1 MDRVPLMAHS
11 KLASR
16 PTGVETFAM
25 GEIVISSIFS
35 IFDFGLDPKK
45 VEKVQIIPNRLK
57 YTLLFLK
64 KLFRPRRGHFLVW
77 IFANLMK
84 GGFDNGQS
92 SETLGSLDMSGAQKV
107 NCPLEFSKSVSWM
120 KKVKLRL

>member
-1 MDRVPLMAHS
+1 MTGRIDKLGFGDSQSHSILTQATKKKALERVQM
-11 KLASR
+11 
-16 PTGVETFAM
+16 
-25 GEIVISSIFS
+25 
-35 IFDFGLDPKK
+35 
-45 VEKVQIIPNRLK
+45 IPNRLK

-64 KLFRPRRGHFLVW
+64 KLFRPRRGHFLVR

-92 SETLGSLDMSGAQKV
+92 SETLGSLDMSGEQKV

>member
-45 VEKVQIIPNRLK
+45 VEKVWIIPNRPK
-57 YTLLFLK
+57 YTLLFLNGPIFDTHQGRVIE
-64 KLFRPRRGHFLVW
+64 KL
-77 IFANLMK
+77 
-84 GGFDNGQS
+84 
-92 SETLGSLDMSGAQKV
+92 SE
-107 NCPLEFSKSVSWM
+107 C
-120 KKVKLRL
+120 

>member
-35 IFDFGLDPKK
+35 IFDFGLDPKRGRK
-45 VEKVQIIPNRLK
+45 GPN
-57 YTLLFLK
+57 YTKSTQMHSFV
-64 KLFRPRRGHFLVW
+64 FEY
-77 IFANLMK
+77 IF
-84 GGFDNGQS
+84 F
-92 SETLGSLDMSGAQKV
+92 
-107 NCPLEFSKSVSWM
+107 
-120 KKVKLRL
+120 